1 MKRIAY
7 LAATVAFMAASTAQA
22 AIDPE
27 ALGRDWWSQGY
38 TSIEVTVGRSQ
49 VKVEGIRD
57 GQKVEAIYDAATGAE
72 LKRETGAVEA
82 GDDIHNGISIRQRNR
97 DFVRDDSRDDD
108 DDHSGSGAGDDDS
121 NDDNSGSGNDD
132 DGNDDHGDD
141 HGSDDHGGDDH
152 GGHGSDDGADHDSGD
167 DHGGDRGGDDD

>member
-27 ALGRDWWSQGY
+27 ALARDWWSQGY

-97 DFVRDDSRDDD
+97 DFVRADRHDDD
-108 DDHSGSGAGDDDS
+108 DDHGGSSDDDS
-121 NDDNSGSGNDD
+121 GDDHGGSGHDDDNSGSGS
-132 DGNDDHGDD
+132 GNDDRND
-141 HGSDDHGGDDH
+141 DDH
-152 GGHGSDDGADHDSGD
+152 GGHGSDDGSGHDSGD
-167 DHGGDRGGDDD
+167 DHGGDRDGDDD